1 MENRSPLR
9 RRLIRLAPLALTILL
24 GLFHTGSV
32 RVDAQTPWSFRLV
45 WEQDAPSG
53 TYHRLCVNGQCSQL
67 AASRVS
73 GRTWAAPLPMLAAG
87 EYTLIVE
94 SCVQTTC
101 VAGVPDLVIRVLPPS
116 PRRGPIDVVSGGRI
130 PVGGR

>member
-1 MENRSPLR
+1 MEKCHPLR
-9 RRLIRLAPLALTILL
+9 RRLFRFAPLALTILF
-24 GLFHTGSV
+24 GLLHTGSV
-32 RVDAQTPWSFRLV
+32 QVDAQARWSFRLL

-67 AASRVS
+67 SSSRVS
-73 GRTWAAPLPMLAAG
+73 GRTWTAPLPMLAAG
-87 EYTLIVE
+87 EYTLVVE

-116 PRRGPIDVVSGGRI
+116 PRRGPIDVISGGRI